1 MSERAKGTLIIIGG
15 REERDPEGERTILRE
30 VARRVRRGKLVLA
43 TVASHRPEGYFDDY
57 QRAFEDLEI
66 GELVELY
73 LNDRAE
79 AWDNEK
85 LQVLDDA
92 AGVFFSGGD
101 QLRITSQIGD
111 TGIEAKVR
119 SLYQRGGVVAGTSA
133 GAAVMGETMLVKGT
147 SRETHRIGDLH
158 MGAGLGLIQDVIVDQ
173 HFAERGRFGRLLGAV
188 AHNPRLLGMGIDEN
202 TAAVVEGRDLEVIG
216 AGAVYIVDGSKCSY
230 SNVADA
236 ETEVTLAMHDI
247 TVHVLAQGNGFDLDL
262 RRPHPPRN
270 SRSGD

>member
-1 MSERAKGTLIIIGG
+1 MGERSPEGTLIIIGG
-15 REERDPEGERTILRE
+15 KEERDPDGERVILGE

-43 TVASHRPEGYFDDY
+43 TVASHQPEGYFEEY
-57 QRAFEDLEI
+57 QKAFEDLGI

-73 LNDRAE
+73 LNERAE

-85 LQVLDDA
+85 LRVLDDA

-119 SLYQRGGVVAGTSA
+119 ALYERGGLVAGTSA
-133 GAAVMGETMLVKGT
+133 GAAVMSDTMLVKGT

-158 MGAGLGLIQDVIVDQ
+158 MGAGLGLIHDVIVDQ

-188 AHNPRLLGMGIDEN
+188 AHNPRLLGLGIDEN
-202 TAAVVEGRDLEVIG
+202 TAAVVEGRNLKVIG

-230 SNVADA
+230 SNVTDA

-247 TVHVLAQGNGFDLDL
+247 VVHVLAAGNGFDLHN
-262 RRPHPPRN
+262 RRPCPPEQ
-270 SRSGD
+270 GPEG